1 VTRRVSFAAA
11 AALLAGCGYPGEP
24 LPPALNRPM
33 RVSDLT
39 AVQRGGKV
47 VVRFTVPKLTTEGLP
62 IRDNPEIEIR
72 IGEIPSGGWSTPAWE
87 KSSTRVPARLIT
99 VKDGQATAEM
109 DTAGLNGKTEVVM
122 ARVLGPA
129 GRNIGW
135 SAPINVPIVPPLP
148 APEGLAAKDAPD
160 AVRLD
165 WHAAAAQFRVFRSSA
180 TDPDWKQI
188 GVADKPFYVDP
199 DITFGTAYQYQVQA
213 IEKTGDN
220 IYAESEASST
230 ITFTPADRFPPA
242 APTGLSAIPGAR
254 TIELV
259 WERSTEKDFAFY
271 RVYRDGKR
279 VSDSLTSPAY
289 SDKDAMPGMRYAYRV
304 SAVDTA
310 GNESAQSAT
319 VEAAIP

>member
-1 VTRRVSFAAA
+1 
-11 AALLAGCGYPGEP
+11 
-24 LPPALNRPM
+24 
-33 RVSDLT
+33 
-39 AVQRGGKV
+39 
-47 VVRFTVPKLTTEGLP
+47 
-62 IRDNPEIEIR
+62 
-72 IGEIPSGGWSTPAWE
+72 
-87 KSSTRVPARLIT
+87 
-99 VKDGQATAEM
+99 
-109 DTAGLNGKTEVVM
+109 
-122 ARVLGPA
+122 
-129 GRNIGW
+129 
-135 SAPINVPIVPPLP
+135 
-148 APEGLAAKDAPD
+148 
-160 AVRLD
+160 VRLD

-188 GVADKPFYVDP
+188 GVADKPFYVDS
-199 DITFGTAYQYQVQA
+199 DITFGMAYQYQVQA

-220 IYAESEASST
+220 IYAESGASST

-242 APTGLSAIPGAR
+242 APAGLSAIPGAR

-279 VSDSLTSPAY
+279 VGDSLTSPAY
-289 SDKDAMPGMRYAYRV
+289 SDKDPMPGMRYAYRV

>member
-1 VTRRVSFAAA
+1 VTRRASFAAA

-39 AVQRGGKV
+39 VVERGSKI

-72 IGEIPSGGWSTPAWE
+72 LGEVPGAGWSLPAWE

-99 VKDGQATAEM
+99 VKDGQATALV
-109 DTAGLNGKTEVVM
+109 DTAGLYGKTEVVM

-135 SAPINVPIVPPLP
+135 SAPVNLTIVPPLP
-148 APEGLAAKDAPD
+148 TPEGLAAKDAPD

-165 WHAAAAQFRVFRSSA
+165 WHAAAGQFRVFRSSA
-180 TDPDWKQI
+180 AEADWKQI
-188 GVADKPFYVDP
+188 GVADKPFYLDS
-199 DITFGTAYQYQVQA
+199 DIVFGTAYQYQVQA
-213 IEKTGDN
+213 IEKAGDA
-220 IYAESEASST
+220 YAESEASNA
-230 ITFTPADRFPPA
+230 IPFTPADRFPPA
-242 APTGLSAIPGAR
+242 VPAGLTAIPGAR

-259 WERSTEKDFAFY
+259 WERNAEKDFAFY

-279 VSDSLTSPAY
+279 VGDSLTSPAY
-289 SDKDAMPGMRYAYRV
+289 SDKDAMPGVKYSYRV

-319 VEAAIP
+319 AEAAIP

>member
-33 RVSDLT
+33 RVSDLK
-39 AVQRGGKV
+39 AVQRGRKIV
-47 VVRFTVPKLTTEGLP
+47 VQFTVPKLTTEGLP
-62 IRDNPEIEIR
+62 IRDNPDIEIR
-72 IGEIPSGGWSTPAWE
+72 AGEVPNGGWSLPEWE

-99 VKDGQATAEM
+99 VQDGQASAEM
-109 DTAGLNGKTEVVM
+109 DTAGLSGKSEVVM

-129 GRNIGW
+129 GRNVGW
-135 SAPINVPIVPPLP
+135 SAPINLLIVPPLP
-148 APEGLAAKDAPD
+148 TPEGLTAKDAPD

-180 TDPDWKQI
+180 ADPDRKQI
-188 GVADKPFYVDP
+188 GVTDKPFYIDS
-199 DITFGTAYQYQVQA
+199 DITFGTACQYQVQA
-213 IEKTGDN
+213 IEKAGDT
-220 IYAESEASST
+220 YAESEVSKT
-230 ITFTPADRFPPA
+230 IAFTPADRFPPA
-242 APTGLSAIPGAR
+242 VPTGLSAIPGAR

-259 WERSTEKDFAFY
+259 WELNADKDFAFY

-279 VSDSLTSPAY
+279 VGDSLTSPAY
-289 SDKDAMPGMRYAYRV
+289 SDKDVMPGVKYAYRI

>member
-1 VTRRVSFAAA
+1 VTRRASFAAA

-39 AVQRGGKV
+39 AVQRGGKII
-47 VVRFTVPKLTTEGLP
+47 VRFTVPKLTTEGLP
-62 IRDNPEIEIR
+62 IRDNPDIEIR
-72 IGEIPSGGWSTPAWE
+72 LGEVPGGTWSLPAWE

-99 VKDGQATAEM
+99 VKEGQANAEV

-129 GRNIGW
+129 GRNVGW

-148 APEGLAAKDAPD
+148 TPEGLAPKDAPD

-165 WHAAAAQFRVFRSSA
+165 WHAAAGQFRVFRSSA

-188 GVADKPFYVDP
+188 GVTDKPFYVDS

-213 IEKTGDN
+213 IEKTGDT
-220 IYAESEASST
+220 YAESEDSNT
-230 ITFTPADRFPPA
+230 IAFTPTDRFPPA
-242 APTGLSAIPGAR
+242 VPTGLSAIPGAR

-259 WERSTEKDFAFY
+259 WERNTDKDFAFY

-279 VSDSLTSPAY
+279 VGDSLTSPAY
-289 SDKDAMPGMRYAYRV
+289 SDKDAMPGMNYAYRV
-304 SAVDTA
+304 SAVDTT
-310 GNESAQSAT
+310 GNESAPSAT
-319 VEAAIP
+319 VEATIP